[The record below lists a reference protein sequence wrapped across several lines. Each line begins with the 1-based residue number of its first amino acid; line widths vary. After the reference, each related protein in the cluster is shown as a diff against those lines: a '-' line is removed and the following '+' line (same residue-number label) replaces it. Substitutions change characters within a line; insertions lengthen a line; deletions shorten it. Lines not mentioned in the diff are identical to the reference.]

1 MTKAKHL
8 REDCA
13 GFVAAVND
21 WVEEQKTNVIKVI
34 YYNIYI
40 YHLLKI
46 LAEVTVQNR
55 I

>member
-8 REDCA
+8 RKDCA

-21 WVEEQKTNVIKVI
+21 WVEALKTNVIKVI
-34 YYNIYI
+34 YYDICI

-46 LAEVTVQNR
+46 LVAVTVQNR